1 MWEQVILMQQDWAS
15 QGWVFGHRHVGRG
28 RMKVEEELG

>member
-1 MWEQVILMQQDWAS
+1 MWEQVILTQQDWAS
-15 QGWVFGHRHVGRG
+15 RGGVFGHSHVGRG